1 VRFADPF
8 RPDHGPTPVPIV
20 RSSRGAV
27 SRCPCCGHLHV
38 EFGNAFLML
47 RPGGL
52 RRLRRIVD
60 ELREDEPGVG
70 GGGERAILR
79 TGEDT
84 AFAFD
89 PAELRELHTLLT
101 EVERALPH
109 G

>member
-1 VRFADPF
+1 VRFADPL
-8 RPDHGPTPVPIV
+8 RPDHGSTPVPIV
-20 RSSRGAV
+20 RSPRGAV

-52 RRLRRIVD
+52 RRLRRIVA
-60 ELREDEPGVG
+60 ELREDETEVG
-70 GGGERAILR
+70 GDVERAILR

-89 PAELRELHTLLT
+89 PTELRELHALLT
-101 EVERALPH
+101 EVERALPRP
-109 G
+109 